1 MATKKTTISSSI
13 DLSIFNKEVSPALIT
28 QALYVY
34 AENTHRGVSKT
45 KTRGEVNLTKHKAYK
60 QKGTGNARHGAKSAP
75 LFVGGGVAFGP
86 TGHKTVLKSL
96 SKKMKTLALLGM
108 LSLYQKENRLS
119 QVDASEISGTKTKQ
133 VAKTFGADKIALVQY
148 QDSEEFLKAVG
159 NISNITLHSA
169 SRLNAYTIASVPKVV
184 FTNSALVHLI
194 KRLNLK

>member
-1 MATKKTTISSSI
+1 MATKKTTNHI

-60 QKGTGNARHGAKSAP
+60 QKGTGNARHGAKSSP
-75 LFVGGGVAFGP
+75 IYVGGGVAFGP
-86 TGHKTVLKSL
+86 TGYKSALKSL

-108 LSLYQKENRLS
+108 LSLYQKEGRLS
-119 QVDASEISGTKTKQ
+119 EIDISEITGSKTKKAAKILGSDK
-133 VAKTFGADKIALVQY
+133 VALIQY
-148 QDSEEFLKAVG
+148 QDSPEFLKAVG